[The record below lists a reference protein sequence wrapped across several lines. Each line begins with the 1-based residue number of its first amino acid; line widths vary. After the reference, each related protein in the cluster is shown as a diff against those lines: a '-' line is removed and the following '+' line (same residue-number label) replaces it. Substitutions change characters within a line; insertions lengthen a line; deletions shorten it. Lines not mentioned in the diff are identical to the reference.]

1 MPPRQLL
8 MPRYWPTWAG
18 IGFLYLVTRLPF
30 GWQLAVGRW
39 IGLAFYAVGRSR
51 RHIAATNI
59 RLCFPE
65 KSEAERKALVKD
77 IFISTSIG
85 LIETL
90 TSWFRPPEYLL
101 DRTQFIGL
109 EKLQKA
115 REEGRG
121 VLLLGAHYSMLDLAG
136 ALFVTQFPVYV
147 SYRPQDNAVM
157 NYVMEKNREKLYQDC
172 YTRKDIRAF
181 IRTLKAGE
189 ILWYAQDQDFG
200 RKNSVFVDFFGVP
213 AATITATSR
222 IAKAGN
228 ALVMPLTY
236 FRRADNSGYDIEV
249 HDPLTIPSGDDI
261 ADAREANAF
270 LEQQLR
276 EHPDQYLWLHKRF
289 KTPVNPEEKR
299 GRLYDKQ

>member
-101 DRTQFIGL
+101 DR
-109 EKLQKA
+109 
-115 REEGRG
+115 
-121 VLLLGAHYSMLDLAG
+121 
-136 ALFVTQFPVYV
+136 
-147 SYRPQDNAVM
+147 
-157 NYVMEKNREKLYQDC
+157 
-172 YTRKDIRAF
+172 
-181 IRTLKAGE
+181 
-189 ILWYAQDQDFG
+189 
-200 RKNSVFVDFFGVP
+200 
-213 AATITATSR
+213 
-222 IAKAGN
+222 
-228 ALVMPLTY
+228 
-236 FRRADNSGYDIEV
+236 
-249 HDPLTIPSGDDI
+249 
-261 ADAREANAF
+261 
-270 LEQQLR
+270 
-276 EHPDQYLWLHKRF
+276 
-289 KTPVNPEEKR
+289 
-299 GRLYDKQ
+299 